1 MNEHRHR
8 NENLMA
14 SGKTPEARYVY
25 YRRCQVFRGN
35 GEQCKAPA
43 EKSAQICYAHA
54 GQRRIAL
61 RREQERLAVLAEATT
76 EMRRRGSSE
85 YEMADLFMDFNGIQV
100 TLAVMARA
108 LIDGRIDCRTA
119 GRLAVELQTASKLLW
134 MLQGK
139 KTKISPPINTDNTD
153 PKKRERN
160 WPVQQDKE
168 KRVATPGKVLVFAD
182 NGGRSLGPPAWIR
195 AA

>member
-1 MNEHRHR
+1 MNEHGHI

-14 SGKTPEARYVY
+14 SGKTPEARYTY
-25 YRRCQVFRGN
+25 YRRCQVLRGN

-43 EKSAQICYAHA
+43 EKGAQICYAHA

-61 RREQERLAVLAEATT
+61 RRERERLAVLAEAAA
-76 EMRRRGSSE
+76 EMHRRGSSE
-85 YEMADLFMDFNGIQV
+85 YEIANLFMDFKGIQV

-134 MLQGK
+134 LYHRGHRTLPLM
-139 KTKISPPINTDNTD
+139 NTDNTD
-153 PKKRERN
+153 LKRRKRD
-160 WPVQQDKE
+160 WSAQDKE

-182 NGGRSLGPPAWIR
+182 KRGRSHGPPAWIR